1 MPKNSPDI
9 TESDIIGMIIT
20 SLKSMDRRFTDL
32 SKLRFNEISDELRK
46 KLLEQKIQERP
57 FAYEFYHQIRKY
69 WDTKNTGDMVIQAEV
84 NKGYQRIR
92 NLNRIPDFIIHT
104 PNTNNNIAVLEFK
117 VVRDENSTLESIK
130 RDFEKLV
137 DFYVILNYKHL
148 VEVLIGNSEELE
160 KIMNK
165 IEELSE
171 VEVVNENKGEKD
183 FPQIT
188 AIFFSVDKWDIIK
201 IVHYKYNRKYNLP
214 S

>member
-9 TESDIIGMIIT
+9 TEPDIIEMIIT

-32 SKLRFNEISDELRK
+32 SKLRFNELSDELK
-46 KLLEQKIQERP
+46 EKLLEQKIQERP

-69 WDTKNTGDMVIQAEV
+69 WDTKNTGDLVIQAEV

-188 AIFFSVDKWDIIK
+188 TIFFSIDKWNIIK